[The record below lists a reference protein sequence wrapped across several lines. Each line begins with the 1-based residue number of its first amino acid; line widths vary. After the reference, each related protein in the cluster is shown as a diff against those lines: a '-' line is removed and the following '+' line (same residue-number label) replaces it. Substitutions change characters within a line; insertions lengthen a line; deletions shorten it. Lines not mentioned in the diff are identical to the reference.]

1 MRLFIESI
9 NGTRIFKDRSPY
21 CIPRWVVDDGNSI
34 RIFSKLFYNLD
45 KVRKCIDQEQQNVK

>member
-1 MRLFIESI
+1 MRLFVESI
-9 NGTRIFKDRSPY
+9 NGTRIFKDRSP
-21 CIPRWVVDDGNSI
+21 CGIPRWVVDDGNSI